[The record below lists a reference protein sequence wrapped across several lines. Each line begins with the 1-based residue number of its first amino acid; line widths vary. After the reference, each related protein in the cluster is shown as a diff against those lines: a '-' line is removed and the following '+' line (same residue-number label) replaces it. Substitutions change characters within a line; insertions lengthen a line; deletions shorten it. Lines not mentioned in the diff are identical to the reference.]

1 MKNLDGMFATIA
13 IALTTVA
20 LAGVIS
26 TDAYL
31 QTAKAEVQGVCALTE
46 VASGDAL
53 ACADTSLV
61 AGDGLTVTR

>member
-31 QTAKAEVQGVCALTE
+31 QTAKAEVQGVRALTE
-46 VASGDAL
+46 VASGDVL

-61 AGDGLTVTR
+61 AGDGVTVTR